1 MARLSMVEAINATLH
16 ELMDKDDR
24 IVVLGEDVGVDG
36 GVFRATVG
44 LIEKFGAMRVIDTPL
59 AESCIVGA
67 SIGMA
72 IYGMRPVAEI
82 QFEGFMFKAYDHIY
96 SHASRM
102 RKRSQGLYGVPLV
115 IRAPYGAGVRALEHH
130 SDAPEVLF
138 AHLPGLKV
146 VIPSTPG
153 DAKGLLTS
161 AIEDPDTV
169 IFLEPKRLYRLFKE
183 EVPEGDH
190 RVPIGKARI
199 AREGKDIS
207 IVTYGGMVSVCEKAA
222 QHVEKE
228 GVDAEVVDLRTVWP
242 FDIDA
247 ITSSVKKTGRL
258 VIVHEAP
265 RSFGVGAEIS
275 AQVAERCL
283 LSLLAPIKRVTGYD
297 VIPPL
302 AKLEEYNYPDS
313 ERVVKAIH
321 DTMQFE

>member
-302 AKLEEYNYPDS
+302 SKLEEYNYPDS
-313 ERVVKAIH
+313 ERVVEAIH

>member
-1 MARLSMVEAINATLH
+1 MVEAINATLH

-72 IYGMRPVAEI
+72 IYGVRPVAEI

-302 AKLEEYNYPDS
+302 SKLEEYNYPDS
-313 ERVVKAIH
+313 ERVVEAIH

>member
-1 MARLSMVEAINATLH
+1 MPRLSMVEAINSTLH
-16 ELMDKDDR
+16 ELMAKDDR

-44 LIEKFGAMRVIDTPL
+44 LLEKFGKMRVIDTPL

-82 QFEGFMFKAYDHIY
+82 QFEGFMFKAYDHVY

-146 VIPSTPG
+146 VIPSTPE

-183 EVPEGDH
+183 EVPEGEY

-207 IVTYGGMVSVCEKAA
+207 LVTYGGMVSVCEKAA
-222 QHVEKE
+222 QHVATE
-228 GVDAEVVDLRTVWP
+228 GVDAEVIDLRTVWP

-247 ITSSVKKTGRL
+247 ITSSVTKTGRL

-265 RSFGVGAEIS
+265 RSFGVGAEIA
-275 AQVAERCL
+275 AQVGERCL
-283 LSLLAPIKRVTGYD
+283 LSLLAPVKRVTGYD

>member
-16 ELMDKDDR
+16 ELMDKDEK

-146 VIPSTPG
+146 IIPSTPG

-183 EVPEGDH
+183 EVPDGEY
-190 RVPIGKARI
+190 RVPIGKARM

-228 GVDAEVVDLRTVWP
+228 GVDAEVIDLRTVWP

-247 ITSSVKKTGRL
+247 ITSSVNKTGRL

-265 RSFGVGAEIS
+265 RSFGVGAEIA
-275 AQVAERCL
+275 AQVGERCL

-302 AKLEEYNYPDS
+302 SKLEEYNYPDS